1 MTIIERETPRNIKIT
16 PSINPYA
23 QGSVLVEFGNTKVHV
38 TAVVEEGVPSF
49 MRDQGIG
56 WVTAEYSM
64 LPSSTH
70 TRMRR
75 ERGKVGG
82 RTMEIQRLIGR
93 SLRAV
98 VDFKKLGERTIMI
111 DCDVLVAD
119 GGTRTASISGA
130 YVAMVLA
137 CKKLI
142 SEGLLT
148 EIPLKDSL
156 GAVSI
161 GVTKEGKVIADLNYE
176 EDSSCETDLNL
187 VMTGS
192 GRFVEIQGTA
202 EGEPFSQEHLDGLL
216 TAGRSALQVVFK
228 EQERVL
234 K

>member
-1 MTIIERETPRNIKIT
+1 MTIIERETPRKIT
-16 PSINPYA
+16 ITPGINPYA
-23 QGSVLVEFGNTKVHV
+23 QGSVIVEFGNTKVHV
-38 TAVVEEGVPSF
+38 TAIVEEGVPSF

-70 TRMRR
+70 TRNRR

-93 SLRAV
+93 ALRAV
-98 VDFKKLGERTIMI
+98 VDFKKLGERTVMI

-130 YVAMVLA
+130 YVALSLA
-137 CKKLI
+137 IKKLMSEGLI
-142 SEGLLT
+142 SES
-148 EIPLKDSL
+148 PLKDSL
-156 GAVSI
+156 GAISI
-161 GVTKEGKVIADLNYE
+161 GVTKEGKIIADLNYE
-176 EDSSCETDLNL
+176 EDSTCETDLNL

-202 EGEPFSQEHLDGLL
+202 EGEPFSQEHLDALL
-216 TAGRSALQVVFK
+216 TAGKTALKSVFA